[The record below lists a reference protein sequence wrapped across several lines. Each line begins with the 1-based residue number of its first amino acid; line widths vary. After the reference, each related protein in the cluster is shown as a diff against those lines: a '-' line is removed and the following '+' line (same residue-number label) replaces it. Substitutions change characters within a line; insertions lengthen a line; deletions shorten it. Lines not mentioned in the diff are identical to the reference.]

1 MKSKLLHEHGGD
13 RTFVVVF
20 EHGDMLMSPLLAFLR
35 EEAIGAARLTGI
47 GALESVTL
55 SYFDWEMKRYEE
67 HTFDEQVELLS
78 LTGDVALKDGE
89 PQVHAHVVIGRRDTT
104 TRGGHLV
111 DATVR
116 PTLELT
122 IEDAPAYLRKRID
135 DETGLALIAPEL

>member
-116 PTLELT
+116 PTLVPT
-122 IEDAPAYLRKRID
+122 KSDGRSARRSRAGQRTDSTPAS
-135 DETGLALIAPEL
+135 